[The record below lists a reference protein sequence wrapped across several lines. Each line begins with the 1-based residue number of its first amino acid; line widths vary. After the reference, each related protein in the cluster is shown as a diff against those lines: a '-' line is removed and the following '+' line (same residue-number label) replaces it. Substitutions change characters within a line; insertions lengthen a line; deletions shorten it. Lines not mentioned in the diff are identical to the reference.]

1 MYFIFNEVN
10 FTQDALNELNQEM
23 DASDRFLVS
32 ITDPHL
38 MADMKY
44 KVFAQGVELEKQST
58 DTNHIN
64 IFIKDPQG
72 KEPWTG

>member
-1 MYFIFNEVN
+1 
-10 FTQDALNELNQEM
+10 M

-38 MADMKY
+38 MADLKY

-58 DTNHIN
+58 ETNHIN
-64 IFIKDPQG
+64 IFIRDSQG
-72 KEPWTG
+72 KEPWTGQCWPGLSVWTDFLNVNA